1 MIAALYCFATGRHI
15 MIEKLKLALFAA
27 DAAASVG
34 SRASAGSI
42 RDYGSLLLTTARR
55 LYDAHLERAQMRL
68 APTHC
73 AETIRRSMC
82 AGRD

>member
-1 MIAALYCFATGRHI
+1 

-42 RDYGSLLLTTARR
+42 RDYGSLLIMKAQR

-68 APTHC
+68 APTNC
-73 AETIRRSMC
+73 AEMMRGSMC
-82 AGRD
+82 SGRD